1 MQKKI
6 VIAVDGHSS
15 CGKSTLAKDIAGVLK
30 ITYID
35 SGAMY
40 RGATLLALQS
50 GLIENDAINETALIR
65 LVEQSTMDF
74 HVIEGKSRLLLNGRD
89 VEREIRSVEVSD
101 KVSFVARLASIRSI
115 LVKRQQAM
123 GQTKSVIMDGRD
135 IGTVVF
141 PNADVKFFVT
151 AAPEIRAQRRYLE
164 LQSMGETVTYQQVL
178 ENITKRDHIDQNR
191 EASPLQQTPDAVVL
205 DNSHLTR
212 EQQLNVAL
220 ETIKQKRPDFFTH

>member
-65 LVEQSTMDF
+65 LV
-74 HVIEGKSRLLLNGRD
+74 
-89 VEREIRSVEVSD
+89 
-101 KVSFVARLASIRSI
+101 ARLC
-115 LVKRQQAM
+115 
-123 GQTKSVIMDGRD
+123 GR
-135 IGTVVF
+135 
-141 PNADVKFFVT
+141 ALY
-151 AAPEIRAQRRYLE
+151 RR
-164 LQSMGETVTYQQVL
+164 GATD
-178 ENITKRDHIDQNR
+178 RWR
-191 EASPLQQTPDAVVL
+191 
-205 DNSHLTR
+205 R
-212 EQQLNVAL
+212 
-220 ETIKQKRPDFFTH
+220 